1 MAALDLHHRI
11 FSHEPMSAISHPL
24 TFEAS
29 GSSGAQIPAV
39 ESSRRS
45 SSQTHTRQF
54 SSTSSSVSH
63 THTTEPL
70 LGLSAAFEELL
81 EQQPL
86 HPSQQQGRDAGRPRE
101 MGLGFEDVVSERE
114 WIDVWEGEVRR
125 KLKRLRW
132 TKVVLTGIIGERSF
146 NISPALLVNLSLW
159 AALSLYLNVRRVL
172 RMPHWT
178 NYVL

>member
-1 MAALDLHHRI
+1 
-11 FSHEPMSAISHPL
+11 
-24 TFEAS
+24 
-29 GSSGAQIPAV
+29 
-39 ESSRRS
+39 
-45 SSQTHTRQF
+45 
-54 SSTSSSVSH
+54 
-63 THTTEPL
+63 
-70 LGLSAAFEELL
+70 
-81 EQQPL
+81 
-86 HPSQQQGRDAGRPRE
+86 